1 MRVSKKEQEHEHE
14 HEQDVRIIP
23 RAVFLSRNDSVCE
36 VIFKRRVAAGG
47 IAEGS
52 SETAGADR

>member
-1 MRVSKKEQEHEHE
+1 MRVSKKEQEHE